1 MAYPPITTL
10 PAAPSRNDPDN
21 FSTEADAFVAA
32 LPALVTETNAAGVY
46 TADQATAAA
55 QSVVDAAAEVVL
67 AADEVALATTQAGNA
82 ATSAD
87 EAAASAAAA
96 VVTSNAALWVSEAS
110 YAEGA
115 NAISLVDFGT
125 YRSITTHTGVAT
137 DPSADATNWVKI
149 SAADPADYATA
160 AQGTLADNAM
170 PIAGGTFTGLAKA
183 PAYEDAVVV
192 LTGTT
197 PAVDLSAAGEYRL
210 TTTGDTTFT
219 VSNPPPDDFTTTKTL
234 RITQGGTAYSL
245 TFWVGIEAIGGAIP
259 AAPAL
264 NETKEYTLRASTVS
278 GTTIYVLTDTGVVS

>member
-32 LPALVTETNAAGVY
+32 LPTFVTDTNAAGVY
-46 TADQATAAA
+46 TEGQATAAA
-55 QSVVDAAAEVVL
+55 QSAVDAAAEVVL

-82 ATSAD
+82 ATSANEA
-87 EAAASAAAA
+87 EAAAAAA
-96 VVTSNAALWVSEAS
+96 VVTANADLWVSEAS

-234 RITQGGTAYSL
+234 RITQGATAYTL
-245 TFWVGIEAIGGAIP
+245 TFWAGIEAIGGAIP

-264 NETKEYTLRASTVS
+264 SETKEYTLRASTVS
-278 GTTIYVLTDTGVVS
+278 GTTIYVLTETGVVS

>member
-55 QSVVDAAAEVVL
+55 ADAVL
-67 AADEVALATTQAGNA
+67 TAADVVTTA
-82 ATSAD
+82 ADVIS
-87 EAAASAAAA
+87 AAASAAAA

-137 DPSADATNWVKI
+137 DPSADATNWTLI
-149 SAADPADYATA
+149 SARPITTA
-160 AQGTLADNAM
+160 ST
-170 PIAGGTFTGLAKA
+170 A
-183 PAYEDAVVV
+183 PSYQDAVVV

-210 TTTGDTTFT
+210 TITGNTTFT

-234 RITQGGTAYSL
+234 RFTQGATAYTL
-245 TFWVGIEAIGGAIP
+245 TFWAGIEFVGGEVPASPAIS
-259 AAPAL
+259 
-264 NETKEYTLRASTVS
+264 ETKEYTLRASTVS
-278 GTTIYVLTDTGVVS
+278 GTTTYVLTDTGVVS